1 MIRKPVRW
9 RRLGTATLA
18 SFAIAVTALAAQV
31 SPPNAQTPAP
41 VAGTTAPT
49 ERKVITLDNATLDR
63 YVGSYKLA
71 DTMIYVVKREG
82 NQLKTQLTGQGVV
95 DVFPESETKFFYK
108 VVDAQVEFAMGPNGS
123 AESVTLYQNGQVMPM
138 PRVDAAVAD
147 QLAADLAA
155 RIASQSPAPGA
166 DAAVRRLSDGAASGK
181 PNYDEMGPALAKAAK
196 DQLST
201 MQPMLSNLGA
211 LKSVAFRNVSGQG
224 LDVFLATYEKGTL
237 VWRIGLGPDGKIVNA
252 MVTPDF

>member
-1 MIRKPVRW
+1 
-9 RRLGTATLA
+9 
-18 SFAIAVTALAAQV
+18 
-31 SPPNAQTPAP
+31 
-41 VAGTTAPT
+41 
-49 ERKVITLDNATLDR
+49 
-63 YVGSYKLA
+63 
-71 DTMIYVVKREG
+71 
-82 NQLKTQLTGQGVV
+82 
-95 DVFPESETKFFYK
+95 
-108 VVDAQVEFAMGPNGS
+108 
-123 AESVTLYQNGQVMPM
+123 
-138 PRVDAAVAD
+138 VAD